1 MAPLVSHLVH
11 TGLVEA
17 RAYGQLECFKEAVT
31 FGRTE
36 GIIPAP
42 EASHAI
48 RGVVD
53 EVERA
58 REEGVSKT
66 ILFNLCGHGNFDMA
80 AYQQYLHGEM
90 IESPFTE
97 AELDRA
103 TAELS
108 GMPALPV

>member
-1 MAPLVSHLVH
+1 MH

-17 RAYGQLECFKEAVT
+17 RAYGQLECFEQAVL

-58 REEGVSKT
+58 RQEGVSKT

-80 AYQQYLHGEM
+80 AYQQYLAGQM
-90 IESPFTE
+90 IDSEFSQE
-97 AELDRA
+97 ELDHA
-103 TAELS
+103 TAELAR
-108 GMPALPV
+108 MPALPA